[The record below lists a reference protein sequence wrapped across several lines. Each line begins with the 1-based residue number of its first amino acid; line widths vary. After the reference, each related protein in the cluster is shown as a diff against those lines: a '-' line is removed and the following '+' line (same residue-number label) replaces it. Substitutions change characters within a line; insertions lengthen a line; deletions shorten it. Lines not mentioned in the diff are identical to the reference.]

1 MLPYKAA
8 AHLGSRQLTKVWNRA
23 IITYYYTAKDS
34 PNWKQDVCDSI
45 SLSNSWYY
53 QWLYGCVN
61 ICLSLF
67 SVSLS
72 GMSVEALAMLMA
84 AVIQG
89 QVLWVYNKDR
99 DQACLN
105 VDQVPDLPHSTA
117 LHETVTITPTHQNHT
132 IKYCVGQ
139 MFRCYSGV
147 FPFIISGVC

>member
-1 MLPYKAA
+1 MAVWLRE
-8 AHLGSRQLTKVWNRA
+8 HLSHPL
-23 IITYYYTAKDS
+23 
-34 PNWKQDVCDSI
+34 
-45 SLSNSWYY
+45 
-53 QWLYGCVN
+53 
-61 ICLSLF
+61 

-72 GMSVEALAMLMA
+72 GMCVEALAMLMA

-117 LHETVTITPTHQNHT
+117 LHETVTITPTHQYHT

-139 MFRCYSGV
+139 MFRRYSGV
-147 FPFIISGVC
+147 LPFIISGVC